1 MLVFVEQ
8 KHIDK
13 GVQGKGRY
21 CPIAIAAK
29 EQYGMDFYIGMGPA
43 YMEEVMEVRCCEAC
57 KLTRLEAVN
66 MASYKVDGPGRSFI
80 ADFDAGYPVK
90 PTVVNLYQQPAHL
103 PTREGW
109 PEE

>member
-43 YMEEVMEVRCCEAC
+43 
-57 KLTRLEAVN
+57 
-66 MASYKVDGPGRSFI
+66 
-80 ADFDAGYPVK
+80 
-90 PTVVNLYQQPAHL
+90 
-103 PTREGW
+103 
-109 PEE
+109 